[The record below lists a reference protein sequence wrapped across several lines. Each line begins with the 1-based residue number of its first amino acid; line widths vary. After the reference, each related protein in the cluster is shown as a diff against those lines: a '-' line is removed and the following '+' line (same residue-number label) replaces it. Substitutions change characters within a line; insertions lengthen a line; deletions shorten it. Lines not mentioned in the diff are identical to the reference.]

1 MSQQDAFERI
11 LASLHQ
17 ATLDDAHWPATA
29 ALIDDACATHGN
41 ELVIA
46 EGAGDTSSI
55 LFARLY
61 YRGQRHEELERE
73 YIDAYYHRD
82 ERVPRI
88 RRLPDSRLVHVTS
101 LYTEPE
107 LKASPA
113 YNEVLR
119 RSNAQ
124 DGLNVRMDGPDG
136 ARITWVI
143 MDPIE
148 SDGWGSDQIKMV
160 GNLLPHIRQFVR
172 VRQALAKAEALDASL
187 TGLLDNTRVGVIHL
201 DRQGRIVGANTRACD
216 ILRQGDGLLD
226 RSGRLCAC
234 LPADNARLQKLL
246 ALALPVVGEAVSGS
260 MAVWRSRVLPRFALH
275 VNPVAVRQMD
285 YGARRVAALVL
296 VVDPASQARI
306 DPALVAAAL
315 GLTPAESQ
323 VAAALA
329 EGSTVRDIG
338 ATTRRKEPTIRWLIR
353 QIYTK
358 QGISRQAD
366 LVRLVLWATE
376 FAGSRR

>member
-1 MSQQDAFERI
+1 MNRQDIFERI
-11 LASLHQ
+11 LESLHQ

-29 ALIDDACATHGN
+29 ALIDTACATHGN

-46 EGAGDTSSI
+46 EGAGDAARI

-88 RRLPDSRLVHVTS
+88 RNLPDSRLVHVTS

-119 RSNAQ
+119 RSDAQ
-124 DGLNVRMDGPDG
+124 DGLNVRMDAPDG

-143 MDPIE
+143 MDPLE
-148 SDGWGSDQIKMV
+148 SSGWGSDQIRMV
-160 GNLLPHIRQFVR
+160 GSLLPHIRQFVR
-172 VRQALAKAEALDASL
+172 VRQALAKAEALGASFA
-187 TGLLDNTRVGVIHL
+187 GLLDNTRVGVIHL
-201 DRQGRIVGANTRACD
+201 DRRGRIVGANTRARD
-216 ILRQGDGLLD
+216 ILRQADGLSD
-226 RSGRLCAC
+226 RGGCLYAC
-234 LPADNARLQKLL
+234 LPADNQRLQKLL

-260 MAVWRSRVLPRFALH
+260 MAVWRSPVLPRFALH
-275 VNPVAVRQMD
+275 VNPVPVRQPD
-285 YGARRVAALVL
+285 YGARRVASLVL
-296 VVDPASQARI
+296 VCDPGSTHRVDAE
-306 DPALVAAAL
+306 LVAAVL
-315 GLTPAESQ
+315 RLTPGESR

-329 EGSTVRDIG
+329 EGSSVRDI
-338 ATTRRKEPTIRWLIR
+338 AAATRRKESTVRSLIR
-353 QIYTK
+353 QIYLK

-366 LVRLVLWATE
+366 LVRRVLSAAD
-376 FAGSRR
+376 FAGLRC